1 MCACSP
7 AVDAMINHHVHT
19 QRWRIAN
26 VSKLPTAIGA
36 RVVSDQFE
44 AFGRA
49 WEIGLFP
56 GGMKPENKDSVQA
69 YLRMTTET
77 AIPLLVKFEFALI
90 DHAGERHTFFV
101 DFSEV
106 STHKAK
112 CATLGLRATLFDA
125 AKGFA
130 VGDAIQLECYME
142 ALLQLQ
148 SYRTLGNAAS
158 RVAAICRRDPAMRGQ
173 AAACSQSDPCCS
185 FIDAGIQTQ
194 RDIEFPRHHGSFVA
208 GAASRVEVRSFATN
222 RCCLFLDAYESFS
235 SSRFLYTCVL
245 EVPSVSRCSQL
256 CYCITRWSVMCS
268 VQAKAPVRL

>member
-1 MCACSP
+1 MCACSL

-130 VGDAIQLECYME
+130 VADVIQLECYME
-142 ALLQLQ
+142 ALLQLHSHRNLAKALAPLVESQ
-148 SYRTLGNAAS
+148 QFADVTLQCEGKQLPAHKVILAARSSTLASNSVRHRVPSPS
-158 RVAAICRRDPAMRGQ
+158 RKFRC
-173 AAACSQSDPCCS
+173 
-185 FIDAGIQTQ
+185 
-194 RDIEFPRHHGSFVA
+194 
-208 GAASRVEVRSFATN
+208 
-222 RCCLFLDAYESFS
+222 RCCEP
-235 SSRFLYTCVL
+235 C
-245 EVPSVSRCSQL
+245 
-256 CYCITRWSVMCS
+256 
-268 VQAKAPVRL
+268 